1 MNWDSDIPTSLLEI
15 GKVTFQQG
23 EVRKGVSG
31 TGAGLKC
38 GEHNELEIKRGSWMS
53 GLPLECG

>member
-1 MNWDSDIPTSLLEI
+1 LKI

-38 GEHNELEIKRGSWMS
+38 GEHNELEIKRDSWMS